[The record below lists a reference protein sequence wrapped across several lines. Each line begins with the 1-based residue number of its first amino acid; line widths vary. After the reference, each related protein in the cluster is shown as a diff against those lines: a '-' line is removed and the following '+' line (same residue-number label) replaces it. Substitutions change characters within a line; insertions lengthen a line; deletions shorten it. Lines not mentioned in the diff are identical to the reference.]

1 MTMADVVP
9 GRACGSCMMCCK
21 VPTIKDPELEKPPG
35 VWCRHAIAG
44 KGCGIYDSR
53 PGLCRRFYCHWMIN
67 PALGPEWKPDRA
79 KFVLYGDTPS
89 TKKIDIA
96 VDPAF
101 PNAWMKEP
109 YFASIMRWVRDGI
122 ERDLIVLV
130 QIGPRYIAVLP
141 NRTVD
146 LGKADT
152 SEKMALKRTMGENG
166 VDYKIYIGGN
176 EY

>member
-1 MTMADVVP
+1 MAEVVP
-9 GRACGSCMMCCK
+9 GRECRSCMMCCK
-21 VPTIKDPELEKPPG
+21 VLAIKDPELEKPPG
-35 VWCRHAIAG
+35 IWCQHAVAG
-44 KGCGIYDSR
+44 KGCGTYDHR

-89 TKKIDIA
+89 TKRIDIA

-109 YFASIMRWVRDGI
+109 FFAMIKKWISDGI
-122 ERDLIVLV
+122 ERDLIVMV

-141 NRTVD
+141 NRIVD
-146 LGKADT
+146 LGKVDT
-152 SEKMALKRTMGENG
+152 SEKVSMKRTMGENG
-166 VDYKIYIGGN
+166 LDYQICIGSRV
-176 EY
+176 Y